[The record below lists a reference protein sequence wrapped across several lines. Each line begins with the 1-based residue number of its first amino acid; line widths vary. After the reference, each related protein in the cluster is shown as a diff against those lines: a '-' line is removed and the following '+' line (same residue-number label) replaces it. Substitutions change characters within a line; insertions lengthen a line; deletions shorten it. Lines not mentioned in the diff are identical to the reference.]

1 MHNGFAITRTRSAI
15 IGLLLLLVTAHCNGL
30 QYQPFDSYANGEECA
45 LILDAR
51 GRTSVYDYTYNLL
64 RGSFPTTAGGT
75 QTCITFDAI
84 NHAYVEARKRINV
97 ARPKSEMWRPE
108 DLATVGELLLDIT
121 TNLAQTYGLTY
132 EEIQKSL
139 PLIDTSKTLIRE
151 VCPAFL
157 SNIECRP
164 GKYRRFDGLCTN
176 LENPTWGATL
186 SPFAR
191 LMSPQ
196 FADGLSAP
204 RISITG
210 HDLPLSRVVSRTM
223 HPDEGY
229 HDHAGTVMVIAWGQF
244 MDHDY
249 TLTATP
255 LDPLNRNDP
264 EECCGRLPHQKN
276 PYCNEIFI
284 PEDDY
289 FYKLF
294 NVQCMNFVRAFPAVR
309 PGCRLGSRVPFNLLT
324 GVLDGNTVYGITEAF
339 ARKLRTGYGGLL
351 RMNPVFAEY
360 GLKDLLPLKLDIP
373 DEGCTRPNR
382 SLYCFEA
389 GEIRVNEQLVLTCM
403 HTLMAREHNR
413 IAKALA
419 VINPHWDDEILFQ
432 EARRIVIAEIQH
444 ITYNEF
450 LPILL
455 GKDVMEK
462 FGLLLEKEKYWDG
475 YDSSINPGVIDA
487 FAAAAFR
494 FGHSLLPTAVERWSK
509 AHKFIA
515 SKRLS
520 DLIRRPYDLYR
531 AGVFDEYLMGLMNQV
546 AQAMDDSITQEVTN
560 HLFKK
565 VGAKFGL
572 DLVSFNMQRGRE
584 FGIPSYM
591 EFRKYCGLPDANTFD
606 ELFGS
611 MPNETVRRYST
622 IFEHPADVDLWSG
635 GVSER
640 PLPGS
645 MLGPTF
651 ACLIATQFSHS
662 RRGDR
667 FWYELPNQ
675 PSSFTL
681 EQLNEIRKTKL
692 ARLICDNTDLIDTV
706 QIYPMVLPDHEINP
720 RVPCRSGII
729 PGIDLSKWAEF
740 PTSHAAE
747 QYDIIMK
754 STQAASEIKP
764 TLQHAY
770 INKFNRKLK
779 SMGKNTAISS
789 EKKLSKPWW
798 IYPNSIGW
806 KKHTQHLKMPQKLLQ
821 QQEKF
826 LNKQIMSPTFHLM
839 NNQNKNVDLSD
850 PDMEIIKI
858 TTIVEAI
865 RQKRQNS
872 AQMLKAA
879 KSIQKI
885 IGNKRSKRSSYKS
898 ENNSQN
904 VREKTIIS
912 NKKSR
917 HSNPNYRK
925 QFKSKRTLSTK
936 KPLRNKNA
944 TDLKTANN
952 VAIPSTVFYKRI
964 WEYINGTRPHT
975 DIISG
980 YNSLENNSDNSTCID
995 KDRITASQ
1003 SQEDKSQ
1010 VTSANIK
1017 PERDFYKRIW
1027 DIINATQS
1035 IRNEKARSK
1044 RNANIP
1050 ESNAASTPC
1059 IQEETVNY
1067 KEDKQVQAT
1076 NNKIPLNITD
1086 INLSEISD
1094 SGPYISGFWNI
1105 ANKIQWQPNQIP
1117 VEDLAKLNNNP
1128 ILSSLATSASEVD
1141 DLNKFPDKVESVD
1154 YSSLDNST
1162 EYTNEMRNSSQE
1174 IISEPGS
1181 PYSSEESFTTSSFL
1195 PTESTVEKPLQEKNQ
1210 VKRVE
1215 NSTGTI
1221 PNYDPSNIPYVE
1233 VPDYSDQQEKSLDKN
1248 NQSITPVR
1256 YNEYDNDYDYIM
1268 IPKQLHD
1275 ADDFS
1280 SKSPSA
1286 KIKVVQTESDGL
1298 ETSLNANHSR
1308 LSCTE
1313 NKNSAECV
1321 DNYDVE
1327 DTKLR
1332 NNTEDVTDDIHH
1344 SAEEEN
1350 ENSDFID
1357 FDEYKKPINWDE
1369 FLKDPILESIRAV
1382 FSKKYDHK
1390 ENPDRTETSEEIETD
1405 PKEQSYNYFT
1415 KNDDFHDDTFNDR
1428 DKTKEETDSYEK
1440 KEAKE
1445 SEIVDKDPPYN
1456 DKDFFKHVFGKDSD
1470 KESEYNYKENP
1481 DRTKNSKEIETYTTD
1496 PEEHNENSDRTEEF
1510 EEIKTYATDPKEQ
1523 SQDYFVKNED
1533 HDDHRIASD
1542 DTDEVNSKEENTD
1555 SYAKKEEKQSEEID
1569 EDPHSDYDKDF
1580 FKNIFEKDNDKES
1593 SDTVDAEKEFLS
1605 RYFTKDVLH
1614 QLQDNSTA
1622 EEDRQKEESRNR
1634 EDIQKTLSKILEKK
1648 DHFSRLDENLNKM
1661 IEKGEAIPIKYNNFW
1676 SLEYE
1681 SPRKRNKDNEQE
1693 TEDSKEEA

>member
-1 MHNGFAITRTRSAI
+1 
-15 IGLLLLLVTAHCNGL
+15 
-30 QYQPFDSYANGEECA
+30 
-45 LILDAR
+45 
-51 GRTSVYDYTYNLL
+51 
-64 RGSFPTTAGGT
+64 
-75 QTCITFDAI
+75 
-84 NHAYVEARKRINV
+84 
-97 ARPKSEMWRPE
+97 
-108 DLATVGELLLDIT
+108 
-121 TNLAQTYGLTY
+121 
-132 EEIQKSL
+132 
-139 PLIDTSKTLIRE
+139 
-151 VCPAFL
+151 
-157 SNIECRP
+157 
-164 GKYRRFDGLCTN
+164 
-176 LENPTWGATL
+176 
-186 SPFAR
+186 
-191 LMSPQ
+191 
-196 FADGLSAP
+196 
-204 RISITG
+204 
-210 HDLPLSRVVSRTM
+210 
-223 HPDEGY
+223 
-229 HDHAGTVMVIAWGQF
+229 
-244 MDHDY
+244 
-249 TLTATP
+249 
-255 LDPLNRNDP
+255 
-264 EECCGRLPHQKN
+264 
-276 PYCNEIFI
+276 
-284 PEDDY
+284 
-289 FYKLF
+289 
-294 NVQCMNFVRAFPAVR
+294 
-309 PGCRLGSRVPFNLLT
+309 
-324 GVLDGNTVYGITEAF
+324 
-339 ARKLRTGYGGLL
+339 
-351 RMNPVFAEY
+351 
-360 GLKDLLPLKLDIP
+360 
-373 DEGCTRPNR
+373 
-382 SLYCFEA
+382 
-389 GEIRVNEQLVLTCM
+389 
-403 HTLMAREHNR
+403 
-413 IAKALA
+413 
-419 VINPHWDDEILFQ
+419 
-432 EARRIVIAEIQH
+432 
-444 ITYNEF
+444 
-450 LPILL
+450 
-455 GKDVMEK
+455 
-462 FGLLLEKEKYWDG
+462 
-475 YDSSINPGVIDA
+475 
-487 FAAAAFR
+487 
-494 FGHSLLPTAVERWSK
+494 
-509 AHKFIA
+509 
-515 SKRLS
+515 
-520 DLIRRPYDLYR
+520 
-531 AGVFDEYLMGLMNQV
+531 
-546 AQAMDDSITQEVTN
+546 
-560 HLFKK
+560 
-565 VGAKFGL
+565 
-572 DLVSFNMQRGRE
+572 
-584 FGIPSYM
+584 
-591 EFRKYCGLPDANTFD
+591 
-606 ELFGS
+606 
-611 MPNETVRRYST
+611 
-622 IFEHPADVDLWSG
+622 
-635 GVSER
+635 
-640 PLPGS
+640 
-645 MLGPTF
+645 
-651 ACLIATQFSHS
+651 
-662 RRGDR
+662 
-667 FWYELPNQ
+667 
-675 PSSFTL
+675 
-681 EQLNEIRKTKL
+681 
-692 ARLICDNTDLIDTV
+692 
-706 QIYPMVLPDHEINP
+706 
-720 RVPCRSGII
+720 
-729 PGIDLSKWAEF
+729 
-740 PTSHAAE
+740 
-747 QYDIIMK
+747 MK

-764 TLQHAY
+764 TLQHAH

-798 IYPNSIGW
+798 IYPNSIEW

-858 TTIVEAI
+858 TTVVEAI

-885 IGNKRSKRSSYKS
+885 IGNKRSKRSSYKPG
-898 ENNSQN
+898 NNSQD
-904 VREKTIIS
+904 VQREKTIIS

-917 HSNPNYRK
+917 HPNPNYRK

-1059 IQEETVNY
+1059 IQEETDNY

-1248 NQSITPVR
+1248 NQSTTPVR
-1256 YNEYDNDYDYIM
+1256 YNEYDSDYDYI
-1268 IPKQLHD
+1268 PKQLYD

-1456 DKDFFKHVFGKDSD
+1456 DKDFFKHIFGKDSD
-1470 KESEYNYKENP
+1470 KESEYKENP

-1496 PEEHNENSDRTEEF
+1496 PEEHNEDSDRTEEF

-1533 HDDHRIASD
+1533 HDDHRIVSD
-1542 DTDEVNSKEENTD
+1542 DTDEVNSKEEDTD

-1648 DHFSRLDENLNKM
+1648 DRFSRLDENLNKM

-1693 TEDSKEEA
+1693 TENSKEEA

>member
-1 MHNGFAITRTRSAI
+1 MPY
-15 IGLLLLLVTAHCNGL
+15 LLNLV
-30 QYQPFDSYANGEECA
+30 CA
-45 LILDAR
+45 AKCPELYL
-51 GRTSVYDYTYNLL
+51 
-64 RGSFPTTAGGT
+64 PHHTT
-75 QTCITFDAI
+75 Q
-84 NHAYVEARKRINV
+84 N
-97 ARPKSEMWRPE
+97 
-108 DLATVGELLLDIT
+108 
-121 TNLAQTYGLTY
+121 
-132 EEIQKSL
+132 
-139 PLIDTSKTLIRE
+139 
-151 VCPAFL
+151 
-157 SNIECRP
+157 
-164 GKYRRFDGLCTN
+164 
-176 LENPTWGATL
+176 
-186 SPFAR
+186 
-191 LMSPQ
+191 
-196 FADGLSAP
+196 
-204 RISITG
+204 
-210 HDLPLSRVVSRTM
+210 
-223 HPDEGY
+223 
-229 HDHAGTVMVIAWGQF
+229 
-244 MDHDY
+244 
-249 TLTATP
+249 
-255 LDPLNRNDP
+255 PLNRNDP
-264 EECCGRLPHQKN
+264 EDCCGRLPHQKN
-276 PYCNEIFI
+276 PYCNEILI

-382 SLYCFEA
+382 SMYCFEA

-444 ITYNEF
+444 VTYNEF

-475 YDSSINPGVIDA
+475 YDPSINPGVIDA

-494 FGHSLLPTAVERWSK
+494 FGHSLLPTVVERWSK
-509 AHKFIA
+509 VHKFIA

-681 EQLNEIRKTKL
+681 EQLNEIRKAKL

-740 PTSHAAE
+740 PATSHAAE
-747 QYDIIMK
+747 QYDTIIK

-770 INKFNRKLK
+770 INKLNRKLK
-779 SMGKNTAISS
+779 SMEKNTAISS
-789 EKKLSKPWW
+789 EKKLSKPSW
-798 IYPNSIGW
+798 IYPYSVGW
-806 KKHTQHLKMPQKLLQ
+806 KKYTQKMPQKLLQ
-821 QQEKF
+821 QQEKI
-826 LNKQIMSPTFHLM
+826 LNEQITSPTFHLM

-858 TTIVEAI
+858 TTVVEAI

-879 KSIQKI
+879 KNIQKI

-898 ENNSQN
+898 GNNSQD
-904 VREKTIIS
+904 VQREKTIIS

-917 HSNPNYRK
+917 HPNPNYQK
-925 QFKSKRTLSTK
+925 QRKRTLSTK
-936 KPLRNKNA
+936 KPLRNKNT

-952 VAIPSTVFYKRI
+952 AAIPSTVFYKRI

-975 DIISG
+975 DIISD
-980 YNSLENNSDNSTCID
+980 YNSLENNSNNSTCTD
-995 KDRITASQ
+995 KDRITTSQ

-1010 VTSANIK
+1010 VTNANIK

-1035 IRNEKARSK
+1035 IRNEKTRSK
-1044 RNANIP
+1044 RNASIP
-1050 ESNAASTPC
+1050 ESNAASIPC

-1076 NNKIPLNITD
+1076 NDKILNITD
-1086 INLSEISD
+1086 INVPEISD
-1094 SGPYISGFWNI
+1094 SGPYISGFWNV

-1117 VEDLAKLNNNP
+1117 VVDLAKLNNNP
-1128 ILSSLATSASEVD
+1128 ILSSLVTSASEVD

-1162 EYTNEMRNSSQE
+1162 EHTNEMRNSSQE
-1174 IISEPGS
+1174 IISEPGP

-1195 PTESTVEKPLQEKNQ
+1195 PTESAVEKPLQEKE
-1210 VKRVE
+1210 RVE

-1221 PNYDPSNIPYVE
+1221 SNYDPSNIPYVE

-1248 NQSITPVR
+1248 NQSTTPVR
-1256 YNEYDNDYDYIM
+1256 YNEYDDSDYDY

-1298 ETSLNANHSR
+1298 ETSLNANNSR
-1308 LSCTE
+1308 PSCTE
-1313 NKNSAECV
+1313 NKDTAECV
-1321 DNYDVE
+1321 DNYNVE

-1332 NNTEDVTDDIHH
+1332 NNTEDVADDIQH

-1350 ENSDFID
+1350 ENSDFVD

-1369 FLKDPILESIRAV
+1369 FLKNDPILESIRAI

-1390 ENPDRTETSEEIETD
+1390 ENPDSTETSEE
-1405 PKEQSYNYFT
+1405 
-1415 KNDDFHDDTFNDR
+1415 
-1428 DKTKEETDSYEK
+1428 
-1440 KEAKE
+1440 
-1445 SEIVDKDPPYN
+1445 
-1456 DKDFFKHVFGKDSD
+1456 
-1470 KESEYNYKENP
+1470 
-1481 DRTKNSKEIETYTTD
+1481 NSKEIETYTTD
-1496 PEEHNENSDRTEEF
+1496 PEEHNEDSDRTEEF
-1510 EEIKTYATDPKEQ
+1510 EETKTYATDPKEQ

-1533 HDDHRIASD
+1533 HHDNHRIASD
-1542 DTDEVNSKEENTD
+1542 DTDEVKSKEEDTD
-1555 SYAKKEEKQSEEID
+1555 SNAKKEEKQSEEID
-1569 EDPHSDYDKDF
+1569 EDPHPYYDKDF

-1634 EDIQKTLSKILEKK
+1634 EDIHKTLSKILEKK

-1693 TEDSKEEA
+1693 TETSKEEA

>member
-1 MHNGFAITRTRSAI
+1 MRIYDKRIKGGRQERNVDVEKRRRELLGQPSSA
-15 IGLLLLLVTAHCNGL
+15 
-30 QYQPFDSYANGEECA
+30 QPKSGTFQCH
-45 LILDAR
+45 
-51 GRTSVYDYTYNLL
+51 
-64 RGSFPTTAGGT
+64 PTTAGGT
-75 QTCITFDAI
+75 QTCITFDAV

-108 DLATVGELLLDIT
+108 DLATVGELLLDVT

-132 EEIQKSL
+132 EEIQRSL

-186 SPFAR
+186 SPFTR

-210 HDLPLSRVVSRTM
+210 RDLPLSRVVSRTM

-264 EECCGRLPHQKN
+264 EECCSRRPHQKN
-276 PYCNEIFI
+276 PYCNEILI

-294 NVQCMNFVRAFPAVR
+294 NVQCMDFVRAFPAVR

-382 SLYCFEA
+382 SMYCFEA

-444 ITYNEF
+444 VTYNEF

-622 IFEHPADVDLWSG
+622 IFDGPIDAKNSVFGNNGFISAMLLFRHPADVDLWSG

-681 EQLNEIRKTKL
+681 EQLNEIRKAKL

-740 PTSHAAE
+740 PATSHAAE
-747 QYDIIMK
+747 QYDTIMK
-754 STQAASEIKP
+754 STQAAPEIKP

-789 EKKLSKPWW
+789 EKKSSKPWW
-798 IYPNSIGW
+798 IYPSVGW
-806 KKHTQHLKMPQKLLQ
+806 KKYTQRLKMPQKLLQ
-821 QQEKF
+821 QQEEF

-858 TTIVEAI
+858 TTVVEAI

-872 AQMLKAA
+872 AQILKAA

-898 ENNSQN
+898 GNNSQD
-904 VREKTIIS
+904 VQREKTIIS

-917 HSNPNYRK
+917 HPNPNRK
-925 QFKSKRTLSTK
+925 QPKRTLSTK

-952 VAIPSTVFYKRI
+952 VAIPSTLFYKRI

-980 YNSLENNSDNSTCID
+980 YNSLENNSDNSTCTD
-995 KDRITASQ
+995 KDRITGSQ

-1010 VTSANIK
+1010 VTSTNIK

-1027 DIINATQS
+1027 DLINATQS
-1035 IRNEKARSK
+1035 IRNEKTRSK
-1044 RNANIP
+1044 RNASIP
-1050 ESNAASTPC
+1050 ESSAASTPC

-1067 KEDKQVQAT
+1067 KEDKQGVQAT
-1076 NNKIPLNITD
+1076 NDKTLNITD
-1086 INLSEISD
+1086 INLPEISD

-1117 VEDLAKLNNNP
+1117 VVEAKLNNNP
-1128 ILSSLATSASEVD
+1128 ILSSLITSASEVD
-1141 DLNKFPDKVESVD
+1141 DLNKFSDKVESVD

-1195 PTESTVEKPLQEKNQ
+1195 PTESAVEKPLQEKNQ
-1210 VKRVE
+1210 VERRE
-1215 NSTGTI
+1215 NLTGTI

-1256 YNEYDNDYDYIM
+1256 YNEYDDSDYDY

-1286 KIKVVQTESDGL
+1286 KIKVVQTESDGP
-1298 ETSLNANHSR
+1298 ETLLNANNSR
-1308 LSCTE
+1308 PSCTE
-1313 NKNSAECV
+1313 SKDSAECV

-1327 DTKLR
+1327 DTKLH
-1332 NNTEDVTDDIHH
+1332 NNTEDVTGDIHH

-1350 ENSDFID
+1350 ENLDFD

-1369 FLKDPILESIRAV
+1369 FLKNDPILESIRAI
-1382 FSKKYDHK
+1382 FSKKYDYK
-1390 ENPDRTETSEEIETD
+1390 ENPDHTETSEEVETD

-1445 SEIVDKDPPYN
+1445 SEIVDKNYYPYDN
-1456 DKDFFKHVFGKDSD
+1456 KELFKHIFGKDKESDSD
-1470 KESEYNYKENP
+1470 KEL
-1481 DRTKNSKEIETYTTD
+1481 DI
-1496 PEEHNENSDRTEEF
+1496 
-1510 EEIKTYATDPKEQ
+1510 
-1523 SQDYFVKNED
+1523 
-1533 HDDHRIASD
+1533 
-1542 DTDEVNSKEENTD
+1542 DT
-1555 SYAKKEEKQSEEID
+1555 
-1569 EDPHSDYDKDF
+1569 
-1580 FKNIFEKDNDKES
+1580 
-1593 SDTVDAEKEFLS
+1593 EKEFLS

-1634 EDIQKTLSKILEKK
+1634 EDIHKTLSKILEKK
-1648 DHFSRLDENLNKM
+1648 DRFSRLDENLNKM